1 MQALKQELAAMVP
14 DLKMAATDLPDEQAV
29 EQWSEGFISRLA
41 RACMKNRVVQY
52 HERLDPQEEFKD
64 EVTPLQAL
72 QNSVV
77 QFGEV
82 ITTI

>member
-1 MQALKQELAAMVP
+1 MVP
-14 DLKMAATDLPDEQAV
+14 DLKMASTDLPDEAAV
-29 EQWSEGFISRLA
+29 EQWSEGFIGRLA

-52 HERLDPQEEFKD
+52 HDRLDPQEESKD

-82 ITTI
+82 LTTI

>member
-1 MQALKQELAAMVP
+1 MVP
-14 DLKMAATDLPDEQAV
+14 DLKKASTDLPDEAAV
-29 EQWSEGFISRLA
+29 EQWSEGFIGRLA
-41 RACMKNRVVQY
+41 RACMKNRVVQF
-52 HERLDPQEEFKD
+52 HDRLNPQEESKD